1 MTMSNMAGL
10 SKTDDV
16 LVAAAADVARTRA
29 DLTGDLSGL
38 RTRLE
43 QLSGQWEGQGERA
56 FRGAI
61 EAWQRSADQVI
72 GALDGFESQLRATEG
87 TYAETDGGVAAALN
101 RNAGLLG

>member
-1 MTMSNMAGL
+1 MTNTAGL

-16 LVAAAADVARTRA
+16 LVAAAADVSRTRA
-29 DLTGDLSGL
+29 DLHGDLTGL

-61 EAWQRSADQVI
+61 EAWQHSADQVV
-72 GALDGFESQLRATEG
+72 GALDSFELQLRASEG
-87 TYAETDGGVAAALN
+87 TYSEVDGGVAASLN
-101 RNAGLLG
+101 RYAGLLG

>member
-16 LVAAAADVARTRA
+16 LVAAAADVSRTRA
-29 DLTGDLSGL
+29 DLGGDLTAL
-38 RTRLE
+38 RSRLE

-61 EAWQRSADQVI
+61 ETWQHSADQVI
-72 GALDGFESQLRATEG
+72 GALDTFESQLRASEG
-87 TYAETDGGVAAALN
+87 TYAETDDGVAAALN
-101 RNAGLLG
+101 RYAGILG

>member
-1 MTMSNMAGL
+1 MSNMAGL

-29 DLTGDLSGL
+29 DLGGDLSNL
-38 RTRLE
+38 RGRLE

-72 GALDGFESQLRATEG
+72 GALDGFEAQLRATEG
-87 TYAETDGGVAAALN
+87 TYAEADGGVASALN
-101 RNAGLLG
+101 RYAGLLS